1 MKTIVFNN
9 SLTLIFFAPVYPSRI
24 QRFFRNEKYFSIF
37 AIVLNIWK
45 MNDIDFRHQYIKDQ
59 LEHKGIIRVQELA
72 DKFGVTGATIRR
84 DLRILESQRA
94 LQRGYGHAVPVKGKA
109 MDLPVSEKSR
119 LHSFEKGKI
128 AKAAAG
134 LIEENDS
141 FLITSGSTIDA
152 FVRNLD
158 AIGSH
163 NVVTA
168 SIQVAAVLAEK
179 SGFNAFIL
187 GGKVVKDSMSV
198 RDNTAIEELRH
209 IRCNK
214 LFFGCDGL
222 DLQGGVTSA
231 DINESRLNIAMMKS
245 ASQKILLADS
255 SKIGKI
261 GFGKT
266 CELADID
273 VLVTDSGISR
283 KSIEQISMLGVK
295 LIIA

>member
-1 MKTIVFNN
+1 MLNFRESISKEEIN
-9 SLTLIFFAPVYPSRI
+9 SLPVLEYEG
-24 QRFFRNEKYFSIF
+24 RN
-37 AIVLNIWK
+37 IVLVDTLSK
-45 MNDIDFRHQYIKDQ
+45 LK
-59 LEHKGIIRVQELA
+59 
-72 DKFGVTGATIRR
+72 TTINVLKNEEVLGF
-84 DLRILESQRA
+84 DTETK
-94 LQRGYGHAVPVKGKA
+94 P
-109 MDLPVSEKSR
+109 
-119 LHSFEKGKI
+119 SFEKGKI

-283 KSIEQISMLGVK
+283 KTIEQISMLGVK

>member
-1 MKTIVFNN
+1 MQSEHTNKFSCFLRMKTIIFNN
-9 SLTLIFFAPVYPSRI
+9 SLWLIFFAPVYPSRI

-37 AIVLNIWK
+37 VIVLNIWK
-45 MNDIDFRHQYIKDQ
+45 MNDINFRHQYIKDQ

-134 LIEENDS
+134 L
-141 FLITSGSTIDA
+141 
-152 FVRNLD
+152 RNLD

-168 SIQVAAVLAEK
+168 SIQVAAALAEK

-222 DLQGGVTSA
+222 DFQGGGNV
-231 DINESRLNIAMMKS
+231 SRY
-245 ASQKILLADS
+245 Q
-255 SKIGKI
+255 
-261 GFGKT
+261 
-266 CELADID
+266 
-273 VLVTDSGISR
+273 
-283 KSIEQISMLGVK
+283 
-295 LIIA
+295 